1 MTPERTRMWIVVL
14 GAIVAASYALLR
26 WFALPPPEAAAP
38 RQARQDNE
46 VRNVEMRVYDD
57 TGKPNLVL
65 LSPRI
70 ASPRRSEEYLIETP
84 RFDVSNQDGARWKGQ
99 SRLGRLDVGKQLLW
113 LQEQVVLDGTRPR
126 REPVTI
132 RSERIQFD
140 LDQRLAR
147 SEEAVEIVSA
157 GSRIR
162 GVGLRADLKQSR
174 FVLEKQVEG
183 EYVPQRKQG

>member
-1 MTPERTRMWIVVL
+1 MTPERTRLWIGVL
-14 GAIVAASYALLR
+14 GFAVAGSYALLR
-26 WFALPPPEAAAP
+26 WFALPPPDAP
-38 RQARQDNE
+38 PTRLARQDNE

-57 TGKPNLVL
+57 AGEPNLVL

-84 RFDVSNQDGARWKGQ
+84 RFDVANQDGARWKGS
-99 SRLGRLDVGKQLLW
+99 SRLGRLDVGQQLLW
-113 LQEQVVLDGTRPR
+113 LENEVVLDGTRPQ

-140 LDQRLAR
+140 LDKRLAR
-147 SEEAVEIVSA
+147 SEEAVEIVST